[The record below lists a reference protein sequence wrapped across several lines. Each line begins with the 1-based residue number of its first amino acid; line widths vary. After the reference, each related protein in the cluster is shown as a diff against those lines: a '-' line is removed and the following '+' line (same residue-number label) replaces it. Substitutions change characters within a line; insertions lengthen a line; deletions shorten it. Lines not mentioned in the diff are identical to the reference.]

1 MASEL
6 TNREITIGWIIY
18 IVTILFMLTLG
29 ILFDMWYSKKQNAIF
44 ENPPDYLIGET
55 DFN

>member
-44 ENPPDYLIGET
+44 ENPPDYLIGEN